1 MKITVP
7 GDLMIEPPVLKYAKR
22 SDGSY
27 DFREIF
33 KPTEALFKEAD
44 LLLGNLETPLAGEEA
59 KYTQHY
65 YAFNAPDS
73 YADAVK
79 QAGFHMVS
87 TANNHTFDRGF
98 EGAERTL
105 DVLDAKG
112 IGHHGSARKGEAH
125 REAWYTTVGDTKIAV
140 VAYTY
145 GTNFSGSGL
154 GCLAEGEHAGMVN
167 LLRPQKE
174 TVYQPG
180 VFRGPDWVDK
190 LFSFLQA
197 ETRGRIKK
205 YVGLDPNY
213 PRADDRLDKKTMAP
227 YVARFQADIRKA
239 KENADFVI
247 FMPHVGGQFN
257 LYPGAVSEYVV
268 DKALEAGA
276 DAVLAGHSHMVQRGL
291 LRKGVPCFYSLGN
304 FNMDPTSSLMLPEV
318 LPQYGLAVHL
328 YVEDKKL
335 EKTTFS
341 VIKMVRRDGKQI
353 CPQPVDELY
362 ETLDA
367 AGKAAL
373 EKDVRQILE
382 TVNEQPPEGAVIRR
396 EYPLTNI
403 WTLD

>member
-7 GDLMIEPPVLKYAKR
+7 GDLMIEPPVLKYGKQP
-22 SDGSY
+22 DGSY
-27 DFREIF
+27 DFSEIF
-33 KPTEALFKEAD
+33 RPTKALFREAD

-197 ETRGRIKK
+197 ETRGWIKK
-205 YVGLDPNY
+205 FVGLEPNY

-257 LYPGAVSEYVV
+257 RYPGAVSEYVM

-304 FNMDPTSSLMLPEV
+304 FSFGGNIYPADYDTAIIQQEVILSGDGTVTLGERTLIPCSLSSMEKRNNFQPTPYEEGSKEYQRVLSKLDGSYSGSNLP
-318 LPQYGLAVHL
+318 VH
-328 YVEDKKL
+328 
-335 EKTTFS
+335 
-341 VIKMVRRDGKQI
+341 
-353 CPQPVDELY
+353 
-362 ETLDA
+362 
-367 AGKAAL
+367 
-373 EKDVRQILE
+373 
-382 TVNEQPPEGAVIRR
+382 
-396 EYPLTNI
+396 
-403 WTLD
+403 